1 MKSTELW
8 HHIHTERA
16 NLIDTWI
23 GFTSE
28 QWQFPSLCAGWSV
41 QDVAGHVVAG
51 AEQTPVSFVRSLAQA
66 GFKFDTFTDRE
77 AKKNSAAGPTELVR
91 RLQARTTTTNHPPG
105 PADAMLG
112 EIVVHGADIRR
123 PLHVN
128 YRYPEAALVHVADNW
143 KNANLIIGAKRRI
156 AGVKLTAT
164 DASWTH
170 GDGPEVAGPMI
181 ALVLAMAGREDAQR
195 DLSGEG
201 VATLASRN

>member
-28 QWQFPSLCAGWSV
+28 QWKYPSLCAGWSV

-51 AEQTPVSFVRSLAQA
+51 AEQTPVNFIMDLSQA
-66 GFKFDTFTDRE
+66 RFKFDAFTDQV
-77 AKKNSAAGPTELVR
+77 AKRNAATGPTELVR

-105 PADAMLG
+105 PARAMLG

-123 PLHVN
+123 PLGVK
-128 YRYPEAALVHVADNW
+128 YRYPDAALVHIADNW
-143 KNANLIIGAKRRI
+143 KNSNFIIGAKRRI
-156 AGVKLTAT
+156 EGLRLKAT
-164 DASWTH
+164 DVSWTH
-170 GDGPEVAGPMI
+170 GDGPEVAGPMLTI
-181 ALVLAMAGREDAQR
+181 VLAMAGRKDAHR